1 MIDTRYI
8 YIGRTTSNKRLVKIG
23 IAANPRKRWQQIN
36 SSIKGSTEYP
46 VAYFRVLNAKKLET
60 ALHRKY
66 KLKQRRYKGSGATEW
81 FALGFF
87 ARLWLYIII
96 AAHGMLMVLLI
107 VAGVFS
113 ILLTLIVLI

>member
-23 IAANPRKRWQQIN
+23 VATNPRKRWQQIN
-36 SSIKGSTEYP
+36 RSISGSTEYP
-46 VAYFRVLNAKKLET
+46 VAYFRVLNAQKLET

-66 KLKQRRYKGSGATEW
+66 KLNRRKYKGSGATEW

-87 ARLWLYIII
+87 ARLWLYVIV
-96 AAHGMLMVLLI
+96 AAHGMLMVVLI
-107 VAGVFS
+107 LAGVFS
-113 ILLTLIVLI
+113 LLLTLIVLI

>member
-8 YIGRTTSNKRLVKIG
+8 YIGRTTRNRSLVKIG
-23 IAANPRKRWQQIN
+23 IAKNVQHRWTDIDR
-36 SSIKGSTEYP
+36 SIPGSTEYP
-46 VAYFRVLNAKKLET
+46 VAYFRVLNAQKLET

-66 KLKQRRYKGSGATEW
+66 KLNQRRYKGSGATEW

-87 ARLWLYIII
+87 ARLWLYVII
-96 AAHGMLMVLLI
+96 AAHGMLMALLI

-113 ILLTLIVLI
+113 LLLTLILLI